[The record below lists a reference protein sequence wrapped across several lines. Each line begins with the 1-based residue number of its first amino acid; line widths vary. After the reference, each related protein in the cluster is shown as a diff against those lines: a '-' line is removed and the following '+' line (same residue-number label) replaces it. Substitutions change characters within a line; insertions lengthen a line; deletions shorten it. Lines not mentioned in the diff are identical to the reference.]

1 MPNIVYAATLAG
13 LGTLAVFVPGAR
25 WWLALVAAIATGIW
39 LYFALRD
46 TDFERKDTVAD
57 LPDSAMVNFPDSA
70 DVGEHNTQN
79 ETAA

>member
-1 MPNIVYAATLAG
+1 MSNIVYTATLAG

-25 WWLALVAAIATGIW
+25 WWLALVATIATGIW

-46 TDFERKDTVAD
+46 TDFQRKDAVAD
-57 LPDSAMVNFPDSA
+57 LPDSAMVNFPDSD
-70 DVGEHNTQN
+70 DVGEHYTQN